1 MAIMDDAR
9 HFAKAMI
16 EAGRPF
22 EFVLEV
28 TAAYYGDLGR
38 EVALAAMEEYEGN
51 TGDFEG
57 VMPVKAAPTA

>member
-22 EFVLEV
+22 EFVLEAM
-28 TAAYYGDLGR
+28 AAYYGDLGR
-38 EVALAAMEEYEGN
+38 EAALAVMEEYERS
-51 TGDFEG
+51 
-57 VMPVKAAPTA
+57 TASPN